1 MSRLL
6 VVFPTCPAGFGGGGQ
21 RWDQLSAV
29 FAANG
34 WRVVLLDP
42 NFPIPDRIEFEA
54 EAEIRVL
61 IVAQPR
67 PGTHVA
73 MRKYR
78 ARGFIAVYDLVDDW
92 TGLNDG
98 WYAQHVEADLC
109 KRADFVTVTCP
120 ALERHARELGARRI
134 VAVPNAGD
142 PERFNRGQLKYSANG
157 PNRAVG
163 YFGSVWGSWFNHQL
177 IAGIAKLRPRWTF
190 DIIGQHSFLSPDG
203 SRVLAESTAKRA
215 LGKIPNVHLRGI
227 VPHERLAA
235 AVAGWSVA
243 LIPFKRSK
251 VIDCTDPV
259 KAYEYLLSGL
269 PVVSTRFESLERYRG
284 NGLTMIEG
292 VDIERPEMWVAAI
305 EKSNPP
311 IFGRTDMKS
320 LTWQARKETLLKTIN
335 EIAAEREAAR
345 AAFEIRPA
353 VDRSPVSAFLPAVS
367 VVIPSWRD
375 CDQLKPLLLSLKQ
388 QTHRPADIIVVD
400 NQSDDGTAELC
411 QAAGVTFIEER
422 SNISTARNL
431 GARAAS
437 SELIAFTDCGC
448 RLASNWLESLTI
460 AHRPASI
467 VGSVIYNRRYP
478 DDPQR
483 DAAGQIVYACGQS
496 SLAGFLPSGSSMLI
510 SRADFEHIG
519 GFDPDLYNGEDTEF
533 DFRVLKR
540 GLSIIPIQARLVE
553 HDVQPTRRELF
564 TQFWKYGMWDRI
576 ANRERDRGYA
586 TMAHG
591 AATTCL
597 ARAPLPSFIQAA
609 SYLGWENGRTVA
621 IGSPDDPRAD
631 APLARD
637 TRVSS
642 FLAAFKLRLIEK
654 ERVLILRGRDLPPRF
669 IPPLIGQYHVHVG
682 SFGPLPPSDRRWC
695 ESTELGLRD
704 AAACVRRLVLAFN
717 PKFVVVAGVDHRT
730 LDTVRPMISGRLQDV
745 ESLIDSPLVQG
756 FK

>member
-190 DIIGQHSFLSPDG
+190 DIIGQHSFLPPDG

-235 AVAGWSVA
+235 AVAGW
-243 LIPFKRSK
+243 
-251 VIDCTDPV
+251 
-259 KAYEYLLSGL
+259 
-269 PVVSTRFESLERYRG
+269 
-284 NGLTMIEG
+284 
-292 VDIERPEMWVAAI
+292 
-305 EKSNPP
+305 
-311 IFGRTDMKS
+311 
-320 LTWQARKETLLKTIN
+320 
-335 EIAAEREAAR
+335 
-345 AAFEIRPA
+345 
-353 VDRSPVSAFLPAVS
+353 
-367 VVIPSWRD
+367 
-375 CDQLKPLLLSLKQ
+375 
-388 QTHRPADIIVVD
+388 
-400 NQSDDGTAELC
+400 
-411 QAAGVTFIEER
+411 
-422 SNISTARNL
+422 
-431 GARAAS
+431 
-437 SELIAFTDCGC
+437 
-448 RLASNWLESLTI
+448 
-460 AHRPASI
+460 
-467 VGSVIYNRRYP
+467 
-478 DDPQR
+478 
-483 DAAGQIVYACGQS
+483 
-496 SLAGFLPSGSSMLI
+496 LAGWPVLRGELVEEW
-510 SRADFEHIG
+510 RAD
-519 GFDPDLYNGEDTEF
+519 
-533 DFRVLKR
+533 
-540 GLSIIPIQARLVE
+540 
-553 HDVQPTRRELF
+553 
-564 TQFWKYGMWDRI
+564 
-576 ANRERDRGYA
+576 
-586 TMAHG
+586 
-591 AATTCL
+591 
-597 ARAPLPSFIQAA
+597 
-609 SYLGWENGRTVA
+609 
-621 IGSPDDPRAD
+621 
-631 APLARD
+631 
-637 TRVSS
+637 
-642 FLAAFKLRLIEK
+642 
-654 ERVLILRGRDLPPRF
+654 
-669 IPPLIGQYHVHVG
+669 
-682 SFGPLPPSDRRWC
+682 
-695 ESTELGLRD
+695 
-704 AAACVRRLVLAFN
+704 
-717 PKFVVVAGVDHRT
+717 
-730 LDTVRPMISGRLQDV
+730 
-745 ESLIDSPLVQG
+745 
-756 FK
+756 